1 MCCLL
6 ILVVYKEIKADLS
19 ILVAVILGIVQGLTE
34 FLPVSSSGHLVLLER
49 LFGIKTDLIFL
60 NVVLHLG
67 TLLAVVLYYRKRL
80 WGYLKKPFQKDVG
93 YLALATV
100 PTVVIFLLF
109 KSFIQDSFSGD
120 YLVIGF
126 LVTAIILIIAN
137 FVMSKKS
144 VKKPFDYKAA
154 LVMGVF
160 QGLAMVPGVSRSG
173 STITSG
179 VVCGCDKNKV
189 ADFSFLM
196 SIPVIVASLVFEL
209 FELTS
214 TSLSIGV
221 LPLIVGFVFAFL
233 FGLIAIKFMLKII
246 AKAQFYW
253 FSIYLVILSIILLFV
268 NI

>member
-1 MCCLL
+1 M
-6 ILVVYKEIKADLS
+6 
-19 ILVAVILGIVQGLTE
+19 
-34 FLPVSSSGHLVLLER
+34 
-49 LFGIKTDLIFL
+49 
-60 NVVLHLG
+60 HLG

-120 YLVIGF
+120 YLIIGF
-126 LVTAIILIIAN
+126 LVTAIILVIAN

-144 VKKPFDYKAA
+144 VNKPFDYKAA

-179 VVCGCDKNKV
+179 VVYGCDKNKV

>member
-1 MCCLL
+1 M
-6 ILVVYKEIKADLS
+6 S

-49 LFGIKTDLIFL
+49 LFVIKADLIFL

-100 PTVVIFLLF
+100 PTVIIFLLF

-126 LVTAIILIIAN
+126 LVTATILVIAN
-137 FVMSKKS
+137 FIMTKQTAKK
-144 VKKPFDYKAA
+144 VFDYKTA

-179 VVCGCDKNKV
+179 VVYGCDKNKV

-196 SIPVIVASLVFEL
+196 SIPVILASLVFEL
-209 FELTS
+209 FELSS

-221 LPLIVGFVFAFL
+221 LPLIVGFVFAFV
-233 FGLIAIKFMLKII
+233 FGLLAIKFMLKII